1 MPTKKP
7 DGTLFVVS
15 APSGA
20 GKTTLCSR
28 IFEAVDS
35 IASSVSHTTRKPRKG
50 ERDGKDYYFVDE
62 PAFRTM
68 VRRGEFVEWAE
79 VHGNLYG
86 TSKRQLS
93 GILASGRDVLLDI
106 DTQGARQIW
115 EQFENSVLVFILPPS
130 MTELRR
136 RLEGRMTNTAE
147 DRKRRLRNAARE
159 IGEYKM
165 YNYVIVNDD
174 LLRSVQQLE
183 AIITAER
190 LRAGRKTPAWI
201 RENILRR

>member
-1 MPTKKP
+1 MKRP
-7 DGTLFVVS
+7 DAALFVVS

-20 GKTTLCSR
+20 GKTTLCAKV
-28 IFEAVDS
+28 FETVDS
-35 IASSVSHTTRKPRKG
+35 IAASVSHTTRSPRKG
-50 ERDGKDYYFVDE
+50 ERDGRDYFFVDE
-62 PAFRTM
+62 PAFRKM

-93 GILASGRDVLLDI
+93 AILASGRDVVLDI

-115 EQFENSVLVFILPPS
+115 EQFDNSVLIFILPPS
-130 MTELRR
+130 MSELRR
-136 RLEGRMTNTAE
+136 RLEGRMTNTEE
-147 DRKRRLRNAARE
+147 DRKRRLRNAVRE

-165 YNYVIVNDD
+165 YDYVIINDD
-174 LLRSVQQLE
+174 LERSVRELQ

-190 LRAGRKTPAWI
+190 LRTGRKSPAWI